1 MTPPRISLILI
12 DPLCVPWLEI
22 VVSSQDQHTQG
33 STLECLE
40 DNEANL
46 TAKCRHRVL
55 RVAELQSDDYHMNRA
70 VYYACRDDR
79 EHFCSSVESGQGR
92 VYACLMKKKFHP
104 EMSNEVGMDR
114 MVW

>member
-1 MTPPRISLILI
+1 M
-12 DPLCVPWLEI
+12 CAWLKI
-22 VVSSQDQHTQG
+22 VVFFQDQHTQG

-46 TAKCRHRVL
+46 TAECRHKVL

-104 EMSNEVGMDR
+104 EMSNEVGM
-114 MVW
+114 VW